1 MTRGRRGSGARNR
14 GTGTPYV
21 NPNPTNN
28 RRGSGVRN
36 RGTGTPYVNPNPSN
50 NQRGEWARK
59 NRNQEPGNTEVK
71 EEKISVPQKPAEV
84 KSVTS
89 TPEPQPKNFGA
100 LRYPSEFIHEDQD
113 YLQFQIFRYERGKKS
128 DQKSGINF
136 TPSSGTKG
144 KKGYT
149 ASTTSFN
156 QNFSDNMRT
165 SRLVGGPKKLVENR
179 IGTIRLPIP
188 SAISDTNAANYGESK
203 LNDFYAAGVD
213 AVGDAIGAGGMKEFM
228 GSLAAGGQNLA
239 NSLKEEGTRNAFN
252 SWIQAKAV
260 GIAGANISPE
270 QLMMRQSAQMI
281 NPNMEMLFS
290 GPSVRS
296 FQFLF
301 KFTPR
306 DQNESDEVKQI
317 IRQFKKNMMPRFKG
331 TFLKAPNIFE
341 LSYMKGASLH
351 PFLNRFKM
359 CALTNC
365 STTYTGDGTYATY
378 HDGTPVSM
386 TMNLSFQ
393 ELTPVYNEDYDN
405 ADGAIGVGY

>member
-1 MTRGRRGSGARNR
+1 MSITGGLFDRGKTATQTIDNTLQRIGETDHLRNIEKK
-14 GTGTPYV
+14 V
-21 NPNPTNN
+21 NIPKKTT
-28 RRGSGVRN
+28 V
-36 RGTGTPYVNPNPSN
+36 TT
-50 NQRGEWARK
+50 K
-59 NRNQEPGNTEVK
+59 TT
-71 EEKISVPQKPAEV
+71 
-84 KSVTS
+84 KSS
-89 TPEPQPKNFGA
+89 TIPDRLKTFQS

-113 YLQFQIFRYERGKKS
+113 CIQFQIFRYERGSKKIRS
-128 DQKSGINF
+128 LTS
-136 TPSSGTKG
+136 TPAQGTKG
-144 KKGYT
+144 KDGYKE
-149 ASTTSFN
+149 AGVA
-156 QNFSDNMRT
+156 FSDNMRQ
-165 SRLVGGPKKLVENR
+165 SKLVGGPKKLLTNK
-179 IGTIRLPIP
+179 IGTILLPIP
-188 SAISDTNAANYGESK
+188 GAISDTNATSYGESK
-203 LNDFYAAGVD
+203 LNDFYAAGIDTVD
-213 AVGDAIGAGGMKEFM
+213 GAITAGGLKKMM
-228 GSLAAGGQNLA
+228 GELASGGKNLA
-239 NSLKEEGTRNAFN
+239 SSLKDPGTRNALN
-252 SWIQAKAV
+252 SWIAAQAV
-260 GIAGANISPE
+260 GMAGANISPE

-306 DQNESDEVKQI
+306 DQKESEEVKQI
-317 IRQFKKNMMPRFKG
+317 IRQFKQNMMPRFKG

-341 LSYMKGASLH
+341 LSYRKGAGMH

-378 HDGTPVSM
+378 HDGTPISM

>member
-1 MTRGRRGSGARNR
+1 MARGTRGSGMRNR
-14 GTGTPYV
+14 G
-21 NPNPTNN
+21 N
-28 RRGSGVRN
+28 R
-36 RGTGTPYVNPNPSN
+36 TPYVNPNPSN
-50 NQRGEWARK
+50 NQRGEWARR
-59 NRNQEPGNTEVK
+59 NRNQGDTVVVET
-71 EEKISVPQKPAEV
+71 PQKVLSEE
-84 KSVTS
+84 SVT
-89 TPEPQPKNFGA
+89 PKATKDQTVPDRLKKFKS

-113 YLQFQIFRYERGKKS
+113 CIQFQIFRYERGSKKIRS
-128 DQKSGINF
+128 LSS
-136 TPSSGTKG
+136 TPAQGTKG
-144 KKGYT
+144 KDGYKEATT
-149 ASTTSFN
+149 A
-156 QNFSDNMRT
+156 FSDNMRQ
-165 SRLVGGPKKLVENR
+165 SKLVGGPKKLLTNK
-179 IGTIRLPIP
+179 IGTILLPIP
-188 SAISDTNAANYGESK
+188 GAISDTNATSYGESK
-203 LNDFYAAGVD
+203 LNDFYAAGIDTVD
-213 AVGDAIGAGGMKEFM
+213 GAIKADNLKGMMGELAQGGKNLA
-228 GSLAAGGQNLA
+228 GSLRDP
-239 NSLKEEGTRNAFN
+239 GTRNALN
-252 SWIQAKAV
+252 SWIAAQAV
-260 GIAGANISPE
+260 GMAGANISPE

-306 DQNESDEVKQI
+306 DQKESEEVKQI
-317 IRQFKKNMMPRFKG
+317 IRQFKQNMMPRFKG

-341 LSYMKGASLH
+341 LSYRKGAGMH

-378 HDGTPVSM
+378 HDGTPISM

>member
-1 MTRGRRGSGARNR
+1 MAHRPIPTKASGSRARFYQRDLKKWNSEHAE
-14 GTGTPYV
+14 
-21 NPNPTNN
+21 NHKTN
-28 RRGSGVRN
+28 
-36 RGTGTPYVNPNPSN
+36 
-50 NQRGEWARK
+50 
-59 NRNQEPGNTEVK
+59 
-71 EEKISVPQKPAEV
+71 VPEKPAEV
-84 KSVTS
+84 ERVTS
-89 TPEPQPKNFGA
+89 TPEAPQKSFNA

-113 YLQFQIFRYERGKKS
+113 HIQFNIFRYQRSGKKS
-128 DQKSGINF
+128 AQINY
-136 TPSSGTKG
+136 TKATKGTKDTKATAASVNFIGG
-144 KKGYT
+144 KGDD
-149 ASTTSFN
+149 SFSN
-156 QNFSDNMRT
+156 KMRQSSLT
-165 SRLVGGPKKLVENR
+165 GGPKTLNQKR

-213 AVGDAIGAGGMKEFM
+213 AVGGAIQADDMKGFM
-228 GSLAAGGQNLA
+228 GALAAGGKDLA
-239 NSLKEEGTRNAFN
+239 GSIKDSGTRKAIN
-252 SWIQAKAV
+252 SWIQAQAV
-260 GIAGANISPE
+260 SIAGANISPE

-306 DQNESDEVKQI
+306 DQKESEEVKQI
-317 IRQFKKNMMPRFKG
+317 IRKFKQNMMPRFKG

-341 LSYMKGASLH
+341 LSYRKGAGIH
-351 PFLNRFKM
+351 PFLNRFKL

-378 HDGTPVSM
+378 HDGTPISM

-393 ELTPVYNEDYDN
+393 ELTPVYNEDYDH
-405 ADGAIGVGY
+405 ADGAIGVGF

>member
-1 MTRGRRGSGARNR
+1 MARGTRGSGMRNR
-14 GTGTPYV
+14 G
-21 NPNPTNN
+21 N
-28 RRGSGVRN
+28 R
-36 RGTGTPYVNPNPSN
+36 TPYVNPNPSN
-50 NQRGEWARK
+50 NQRGEWAGR
-59 NRNQEPGNTEVK
+59 NRNQGDTVVVET
-71 EEKISVPQKPAEV
+71 PQKVLSEESITPKATKDQTV
-84 KSVTS
+84 PDRLKKFKS
-89 TPEPQPKNFGA
+89 

-113 YLQFQIFRYERGKKS
+113 CIQFQIFKYERGSKKIRS
-128 DQKSGINF
+128 LST
-136 TPSSGTKG
+136 TPAQGTKG
-144 KKGYT
+144 KDGYKEATT
-149 ASTTSFN
+149 A
-156 QNFSDNMRT
+156 FSDNMRQ
-165 SRLVGGPKKLVENR
+165 SKLVGGPKKLLKNK
-179 IGTIRLPIP
+179 IGTILLPIP
-188 SAISDTNAANYGESK
+188 GAISDTNATSYGESK
-203 LNDFYAAGVD
+203 LNDFYAAGIDTVE
-213 AVGDAIGAGGMKEFM
+213 GAITAGGLKGMM
-228 GSLAAGGQNLA
+228 GELASGGKNLA
-239 NSLKEEGTRNAFN
+239 SSLKDPGTKNALN
-252 SWIQAKAV
+252 SWIAAQAV
-260 GIAGANISPE
+260 GMAGANISPE

-306 DQNESDEVKQI
+306 DQKESEEVKQI
-317 IRQFKKNMMPRFKG
+317 IRQFKQNMMPRFKG

-341 LSYMKGASLH
+341 LSYRKGAGMH

-378 HDGTPVSM
+378 HDGTPISM